1 MNFSRVFS
9 AYCPRHGWFHRCRS
23 FRMNCSYM
31 EESNNWMYGC
41 RNDVRKK
48 LIITGKVCGRPYKV
62 RRYSYHNRLHQYS
75 SMVVSLFTANAVQTE
90 FDDNKRRLETM
101 ANIKV
106 FSVALYRELTNE
118 QGELPSWVIKC
129 EGLTKQQ
136 CTDALCF
143 FQRRVLCRCG
153 RW

>member
-1 MNFSRVFS
+1 MGV
-9 AYCPRHGWFHRCRS
+9 
-23 FRMNCSYM
+23 
-31 EESNNWMYGC
+31 
-41 RNDVRKK
+41 NDVRKK

-136 CTDALCF
+136 CTDACAF
-143 FQRRVLCRCG
+143 FSDVFFVEEESVR
-153 RW
+153 